1 MSHNDHM
8 WVKKDLPVR
17 VQNLG
22 FILFGVGL
30 AAGIAG
36 LLIDSHRFM
45 MSYVIGFMLLLSIG
59 AGSLFMVA
67 LEYIA
72 GADWSV
78 PIRRINEFYAASVLF
93 IIVLAVPVLLNL
105 ESVFHWAQPE
115 AVNQDKILKWKA
127 PYLDTTFFIVRIL
140 VAGGLWSL
148 FYGLLSRN
156 SKTQDL
162 TKDQNLTRKNIV
174 ISAVFVPLF
183 AITVS
188 VVSIDWLMSV
198 EPHWFSTIF
207 GVYFFSGSV
216 LASLAI
222 VTYTTVW
229 LKEHGYLHPKMTN
242 DHLYSLGALLFAFIN
257 FWAYIAFSQYL
268 LIWYAN
274 LPEENFWFIQRWEGG
289 WMVMSLLL
297 IIIHF
302 LVPYSVLLSQPA
314 KMDPKR
320 LKFAS
325 LWILFAHVLDLYWL
339 VMPSYHGEQKAG
351 FLTYALEF
359 GFPLAA
365 LGLVILIFYFKTKKN
380 NLIPIGD
387 PKLDKS
393 LNFRL

>member
-22 FILFGVGL
+22 FILLGVGL

-222 VTYTTVW
+222 VTYTTR
-229 LKEHGYLHPKMTN
+229 YL
-242 DHLYSLGALLFAFIN
+242 S
-257 FWAYIAFSQYL
+257 
-268 LIWYAN
+268 
-274 LPEENFWFIQRWEGG
+274 
-289 WMVMSLLL
+289 
-297 IIIHF
+297 
-302 LVPYSVLLSQPA
+302 
-314 KMDPKR
+314 
-320 LKFAS
+320 
-325 LWILFAHVLDLYWL
+325 
-339 VMPSYHGEQKAG
+339 
-351 FLTYALEF
+351 
-359 GFPLAA
+359 
-365 LGLVILIFYFKTKKN
+365 FYC
-380 NLIPIGD
+380 P
-387 PKLDKS
+387 
-393 LNFRL
+393 